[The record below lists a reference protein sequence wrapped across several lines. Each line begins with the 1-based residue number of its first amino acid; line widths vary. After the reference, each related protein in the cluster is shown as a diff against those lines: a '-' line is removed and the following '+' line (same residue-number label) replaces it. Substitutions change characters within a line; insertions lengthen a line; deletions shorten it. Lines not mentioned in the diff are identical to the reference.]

1 MKKKTDYGE
10 RLKEDYKKWDT
21 IWKTGWS
28 DPNYPDGEG
37 LHGVREQIISE
48 KRQ

>member
-1 MKKKTDYGE
+1 MKDKIDYSE

-28 DPNYPDGEG
+28 DIGSEEYQAAAGEP
-37 LHGVREQIISE
+37 
-48 KRQ
+48 